1 MRKRGRLFIVLL
13 VVVTCGIFLYPT
25 ITWYGF
31 VPQETKDLATGSMIQ
46 IKEYARG
53 QATRD
58 LRELKALVK
67 ENPAGALPEEYKF
80 LIPVAKDNYKAM
92 KMGAT
97 PKTWTVEALFKGFYS
112 EQGMFD
118 ALEASYRTELL
129 RLKNLS
135 GKVLQL
141 GLDLRGGMSILLE
154 ADVEAYQA
162 KTGRSLSFTEI
173 TALVNEDIAIL
184 NERIDQFGVTEPNI
198 RLQGSDQILIEIPGA
213 ADPERVNSFLRGKG
227 SLTFQ
232 IVDQDL
238 TSQLKTYH
246 AANPGLIFNDAGQ
259 IRQPD
264 FLPAGRIVAGYYVND
279 AYGLD
284 ELDSFVVLY
293 EEIGLDGIHIANA
306 MPSSNPITGQPTV
319 NFELD
324 STGGEIFYKLTSTN
338 TGETMAVVQDGKV
351 KAMATIT
358 EAIRN
363 NVQITGF
370 SAKAASELS
379 IVLKTAALPIEL
391 IVVSQQAVGASLG
404 EDTVNSGLI
413 AILVGLVLVF
423 IFMIVVYKGSGVYA
437 DIALLFNLVIMLSIL
452 SAFNLTLTLTSIAG
466 LVLTVGMAVDA
477 NVIILERIKEELA
490 AGKTDKASVK
500 AGFGK
505 AFWTI
510 MDANITTIIAALVLS
525 QLGSGSIKGFAN
537 TLAVGIVSSMF
548 NALFVVKLMYDIA
561 LSRKNP
567 RLSISWRRDK

>member
-1 MRKRGRLFIVLL
+1 MKKRGRLFIVLL
-13 VVVTCGIFLYPT
+13 VVVICGIFLYPT
-25 ITWYGF
+25 VKWYGF
-31 VPQETKDLATGSMIQ
+31 VPQETKDLATGSKIQ
-46 IKEYARG
+46 IREYALG

-58 LRELKALVK
+58 LRELKSVIAANPQASLPDQYRFLV
-67 ENPAGALPEEYKF
+67 
-80 LIPVAKDNYKAM
+80 PVAKANYQAM
-92 KMGAT
+92 KRDV
-97 PKTWTVEALFKGFYS
+97 PRTWTVEAVFRGFSNEQQLFN
-112 EQGMFD
+112 
-118 ALEASYRTELL
+118 ALENHYRADLMD
-129 RLKNLS
+129 LKTLS

-154 ADVEAYQA
+154 ADVEAYEA
-162 KTGRSLSFTEI
+162 KTGRRLSGGEI
-173 TALVNEDIAIL
+173 TALLNEDIAIL
-184 NERIDQFGVTEPNI
+184 NERIDQFGVTEPDI
-198 RLQGSDQILIEIPGA
+198 RIQGSDQILIEIPGA

-238 TSQLKTYH
+238 TSQLNTYFSQ
-246 AANPGLIFNDAGQ
+246 NPGEVFTDAGR

-264 FLPAGRIVAGYYVND
+264 FLPAGKVATAYYIND

-284 ELDSFVVLY
+284 ELSSYVVLN

-306 MPSSNPITGQPTV
+306 VTGSNPITGQPTV

-338 TGETMAVVQDGKV
+338 TGELMAVVQDGKV

-358 EAIRN
+358 EPIRN

-370 SAKAASELS
+370 GLDEARDLS

-404 EDTVNSGLI
+404 EDTVRAGLV
-413 AILVGLVLVF
+413 AILIGLGLVF
-423 IFMIVVYKGSGVYA
+423 IFMVVIYKGSGLFA
-437 DIALLFNLVIMLSIL
+437 DVALLFNLVILLSVL

-490 AGKTDKASVK
+490 VGKSAAASVK

-510 MDANITTIIAALVLS
+510 MDANVTTIIAALVLS

-548 NALFVVKLMYDIA
+548 NALFVVKLMYDA
-561 LSRKNP
+561 SLSGKNP
-567 RLSISWRRDK
+567 RLSISWRRK